1 MEPRWH
7 QNWGRSGPTDFF
19 TKRTQKFV
27 KICFFLEIGPYPKIF
42 NVKFFRG
49 EYLRNRYALTI
60 QNMYIYRGLTDIFVR
75 VIPARSREMAAKSDV
90 PAKVRSRNKHNSAQT
105 KHLWAK
111 SSWEDFLNCISK
123 ILSGGFR
130 SKMFRLAVIMLVTA
144 PLGVFFFFETR
155 VNFGWLYVGLKDPL
169 PPLAIHILKALDVPF
184 HMVPPN
190 ICHTYWKNWVNRDS
204 VSLEN
209 SDFEGLKP
217 RLHSKIS
224 DFQRLSVFSNF
235 YAWNHIVCHRYT

>member
-7 QNWGRSGPTDFF
+7 RNWDRSGPTDLF
-19 TKRTQKFV
+19 TKRTQKIL

-90 PAKVRSRNKHNSAQT
+90 PAKLRWCNKKCFGQT
-105 KHLWAK
+105 RHLWAK

-130 SKMFRLAVIMLVTA
+130 SKMSRLAKTFFVTP
-144 PLGVFFFFETR
+144 PLGQDFFLKQGSTSA
-155 VNFGWLYVGLKDPL
+155 GCKSALKTLYPPL
-169 PPLAIHILKALDVPF
+169 PYIF
-184 HMVPPN
+184 
-190 ICHTYWKNWVNRDS
+190 WKLWTCSFTWYHPIYVIPI
-204 VSLEN
+204 E
-209 SDFEGLKP
+209 
-217 RLHSKIS
+217 KIE
-224 DFQRLSVFSNF
+224 
-235 YAWNHIVCHRYT
+235 